1 MVPSYAGLAAVS
13 GCLLSCL
20 GSLPC
25 YLTSSHRSD
34 DGLPYKA
41 VSGQCSKK
49 VKRKAQRTIWTTP
62 KVVLSL
68 LPQSVGQS
76 KSWNQ
81 CTSKRWENRFH
92 SLMEGDQSYVTKMQ
106 ANWDRIPVSIYRG
119 KKSNLYDKDSQSFI
133 FCLHIFFRIRLI
145 FLTANLTSNGC
156 LKWACPKQNPS
167 SFLLWKRLYTL
178 PSLSRLIA
186 NPSL

>member
-119 KKSNLYDKDSQSFI
+119 KKSNLYDKSEKFI
-133 FCLHIFFRIRLI
+133 WEKRSIVEYHSVPLSVYL
-145 FLTANLTSNGC
+145 
-156 LKWACPKQNPS
+156 Q
-167 SFLLWKRLYTL
+167 LLLYL
-178 PSLSRLIA
+178 YQGIIQLGWHWG
-186 NPSL
+186 